1 MNPVLRHARLPTFI
15 VFLLSSST
23 AFAAG
28 LSARDW
34 MMSMAEAV
42 QKHNYEGTFVYR
54 HGDQIESMRIVH
66 RVDRGRQQERLIA
79 LNGVPREIVRND
91 HDVICYLPDRN
102 SVMVEQRKNID
113 QNFPAMLPKRLARVT
128 ANYKLALG
136 GTNRIADRMAQMV
149 IVRPEDQYRYGYHL
163 WADTKTGLL
172 LKSNLVDPE
181 GHIIEQFMFT
191 NIAVDKPI
199 SNKEL
204 KPRYSGKGMV
214 WHRETDTPA
223 KSVSG
228 ARWGASK
235 LPPGF
240 VLTKQIARQGP
251 MHKQEVEHLV
261 YSDGLAAVSVF
272 IEPKDPNKK
281 GAIVGATSMG
291 AVHAFGRQVGKYHVT
306 AIGEVP
312 AATVAMI
319 ANSVALTKD
328 GK

>member
-1 MNPVLRHARLPTFI
+1 MSPVLRHALLPTFTA
-15 VFLLSSST
+15 FLLSSST
-23 AFAAG
+23 AFGAG
-28 LSARDW
+28 PSARDW
-34 MMSMAEAV
+34 MMSMSEAV

-54 HGDQIESMRIVH
+54 HGDQIETMRIVH
-66 RVDRGRQQERLIA
+66 RVTGGRQQERLIA
-79 LNGVPREIVRND
+79 LNGIPREIVRND
-91 HDVICYLPDRN
+91 HDVVCYLPDRN
-102 SVMVEQRKNID
+102 SVMVEHRKNIN

-149 IVRPEDQYRYGYHL
+149 IVRPDDKYRYGYHL

-181 GHIIEQFMFT
+181 GRIIEQFMFT

-214 WHRETDTPA
+214 WHRETDTPD

-228 ARWGASK
+228 ARWRATK

-240 VLTKQIARQGP
+240 VLTKEIARQGP
-251 MHKQEVEHLV
+251 MHRQVVEHLV

-272 IEPKDPNKK
+272 IEREEPAKK
-281 GAIVGATSMG
+281 GVIQGATGMG
-291 AVHAFGRQVGKYHVT
+291 AVHAFGRVVGKYHVT
-306 AIGEVP
+306 VIGEVP
-312 AATVAMI
+312 AATVSMI
-319 ANSVALTKD
+319 AASVIPEKKD
-328 GK
+328 N